1 MIRNSALLITLITG
15 TALIVCCPFTCLHAQ
30 EEKPVVITGKL
41 FGYGKSSVVVN
52 GEEIDLCE
60 EAQVL
65 DPGDRPISTEGLV
78 ATETVSVII
87 RDGCTIEIKALE
99 IRK

>member
-1 MIRNSALLITLITG
+1 MIRHFSSAKTLFVG
-15 TALIVCCPFTCLHAQ
+15 MALGLCCFLAPSHAQ

-41 FGYGKSSVVVN
+41 FGYGKSSIVVN
-52 GEEIDLCE
+52 DERIDLCE

-65 DPGDRPISTEGLV
+65 DPRDRLISIDGLV
-78 ATETVSVII
+78 ATETVSVTI
-87 RDGCTIEIKALE
+87 RDGCAIEIKALE